1 MKSELS
7 KYVEEILFTEEEI
20 DARVKEMGRQITEDY
35 KGDTA
40 DLLLVCI
47 LKGASIFMAD
57 LLKELDLPVEIDFM
71 AVSSYGKHTVST
83 GDVRILKDL
92 EQRIAGKNVLIVEDI
107 VDSGYTLSYLVGNLH
122 HRGAKSVRIVTLLN
136 KEARRVVDIHADY
149 VGFDIPDSF
158 VIGYGLDFN
167 QKLRNLPY
175 IATLK
180 RVYYDE

>member
-7 KYVEEILFTEEEI
+7 KYVEEILFTEDEI
-20 DARVKEMGRQITEDY
+20 KERVAELGKQITADY
-35 KGDTA
+35 HDDTA
-40 DLLLVCI
+40 DLLFVCI

-57 LLKELDLPVEIDFM
+57 LLKEIDLPVEIDFM
-71 AVSSYGKHTVST
+71 AVSSYGKQTVST

-92 EQRIAGKNVLIVEDI
+92 DQRIAGKNILIVEDI

-149 VGFDIPDSF
+149 VGFDIPDAF

-180 RVYYDE
+180 RVYYED